1 MTWVPSPTPPKR
13 PYTSGSMIDP
23 QSPTSVARSRP
34 PGAWPLEVAVAAI
47 GVGLVLG
54 PRLVSTAPGSGVLLA
69 LGLVAALLIG
79 AGLTALIR
87 VPDAPPTRPFLG
99 LVAATAVLTAL
110 LAIDRPVT
118 PGTPVALFLLI
129 GPWRYLLI
137 PVVVHFIL
145 SITWYHQVRYWLGV
159 VTGWYALH
167 LAMFVATAGG
177 LAFGEAPLV
186 RVVDGFFLRQL
197 SEPVGATIAVGALLL
212 SLASPNR
219 RASQR
224 QAVLVALAAVMCG
237 LVPAIVSSLLPDVP
251 AGLGFPMAMPFITLP
266 LLAFIGLGGILA
278 LPMVN
283 PRKRDL
289 ATYPLAQR
297 LLDEADLASGLR
309 EVAEQLRTMFEA
321 DAVVI
326 RIGIPAL
333 EVVVGTPR
341 RAGAGGSFVPDAE
354 TFEERRAMGA
364 PIGRRGDPLGDV
376 YLEGSF
382 AGAFGRR
389 EREWLLAFL
398 GPISS
403 AIRVRRREA
412 EREAQLVAFAHDAGE
427 VSRGLAHATGL
438 LPELPTDDG
447 RGVPLPTDATEVL
460 AQLGHGSRTIGDQSE
475 GLEATVAEAR
485 DHTRAATDSIA
496 RAMDG
501 MATLGGE
508 LAALSRHGEA
518 IQATNDTVS
527 GVAFRTNLLANTAA
541 LEASRAGAA
550 GRTFTVLA
558 EEIRRLADATAEASA
573 TIGAQTAALA
583 ADGPALQERLDGLR
597 NALTEAIRSAEASE
611 ATARQIA
618 DLASALESSA
628 RALWP
633 AVEEANAVAKR
644 RSERDSHLSAT
655 LEDFLTDRAKL
666 SSALVTHRDAIDR
679 LGERLERLAR
689 AGRTK
694 PRPGAR

>member
-1 MTWVPSPTPPKR
+1 MLNWLKR
-13 PYTSGSMIDP
+13 HSE
-23 QSPTSVARSRP
+23 A
-34 PGAWPLEVAVAAI
+34 LE
-47 GVGLVLG
+47 GL
-54 PRLVSTAPGSGVLLA
+54 
-69 LGLVAALLIG
+69 
-79 AGLTALIR
+79 
-87 VPDAPPTRPFLG
+87 
-99 LVAATAVLTAL
+99 
-110 LAIDRPVT
+110 
-118 PGTPVALFLLI
+118 
-129 GPWRYLLI
+129 
-137 PVVVHFIL
+137 
-145 SITWYHQVRYWLGV
+145 
-159 VTGWYALH
+159 
-167 LAMFVATAGG
+167 GG
-177 LAFGEAPLV
+177 LATAFAT
-186 RVVDGFFLRQL
+186 
-197 SEPVGATIAVGALLL
+197 SEPIGATLVVGALLL

-224 QAVLVALAAVMCG
+224 QAVLLALAAVTCG
-237 LVPAIVSSLLPDVP
+237 LLPAIVSSLLPDVP
-251 AGLGFPMAMPFITLP
+251 AGLGLPPAMPFVTIP
-266 LLAFIGLGGILA
+266 LLAFLGLGGILA

-309 EVAEQLRTMFEA
+309 EVAEQLRAMFEA
-321 DAVVI
+321 EAVVI
-326 RIGIPAL
+326 RLGIPAM

-341 RAGAGGSFVPDAE
+341 RANHDGPFVPDAE
-354 TFEERRAMGA
+354 TFEERRAVAA
-364 PIGRRGDPLGDV
+364 PIGRRGDPLGEV

-382 AGAFGRR
+382 SGAFGRR
-389 EREWLLAFL
+389 EREWLLAVL

-403 AIRVRRREA
+403 AVRVRRREA
-412 EREAQLVAFAHDAGE
+412 EREAQLAAFAMDAGE

-438 LPELPTDDG
+438 LPELPPDDG

-460 AQLGHGSRTIGDQSE
+460 AQLGQGSRTIGERSE

-485 DHTRAATDSIA
+485 THTSAATDAIA
-496 RAMDG
+496 RAVDG
-501 MATLGGE
+501 ITTLGNE

-583 ADGPALQERLDGLR
+583 ADGPALQERLAGLR

-611 ATARQIA
+611 ASARQIA
-618 DLASALESSA
+618 DIASALGSSA
-628 RALWP
+628 RAMSP
-633 AVEEANAVAKR
+633 AIEEANAVAKR
-644 RSERDSHLSAT
+644 RSERDNHLTST
-655 LEDFLTDRAKL
+655 LEEFLTDRARL
-666 SSALVTHRDAIDR
+666 SSALTTHRDAIDR

-689 AGRTK
+689 AGRAK
-694 PRPGAR
+694 PRPTAR